1 MSMTLS
7 EKLVIKD
14 TIISELHVENN
25 DLKSTIERKN
35 NKIKWIKAGWIASIV
50 VLEAITLFILAN

>member
-1 MSMTLS
+1 MSKTLS

-25 DLKSTIERKN
+25 NLKSTIERKN

-50 VLEAITLFILAN
+50 VLEAVTLFILAN

>member
-50 VLEAITLFILAN
+50 VLEAVTLFILAN

>member
-1 MSMTLS
+1 MSKTLS

-50 VLEAITLFILAN
+50 VLEAVTLFILAN